1 MQTDLGRCF
10 SNRLE
15 MIGHI
20 ECPVLVPLDGF
31 CIAVEYSLV
40 DSIDS
45 SSLHSSLQLNFIA
58 LPANNK
64 IVLTQSSRLDHRLKQ
79 AIMSRGVAIKSYAG
93 KIKFFS
99 NLYRNHL
106 HQTSKVFGSIVY
118 TVKYRQVK

>member
-45 SSLHSSLQLNFIA
+45 SSLHSSLQLNLIA

-79 AIMSRGVAIKSYAG
+79 ALCLEVLPLSPLREKLSSSRIFTGIIYTK
-93 KIKFFS
+93 
-99 NLYRNHL
+99 
-106 HQTSKVFGSIVY
+106 HQ
-118 TVKYRQVK
+118 KYLVRLFTQ